1 MSKTKVMVVDDS
13 PTELKLMSAPF
24 LSQGYDLVTAVDGE
38 EALKKLA
45 SEKPDL
51 IVLDVVMPK
60 LNGFKVCRQIKN
72 STKFKN
78 VKVILL
84 TSKNQESDKFWGEK
98 QGADAYMTKPFSNTA
113 LVTKV
118 KELLESTYETS

>member
-1 MSKTKVMVVDDS
+1 MRKAKVMVVDDS

-24 LSQGYDLVTAVDGE
+24 LSQGYDLVTAADGE
-38 EALKKLA
+38 EALKKLP
-45 SEKPDL
+45 SEQPDL

-60 LNGFKVCRQIKN
+60 LNGFKVCREIKK
-72 STKFKN
+72 SPKFKN

-98 QGADAYMTKPFSNTA
+98 QGADAYITKPFDG
-113 LVTKV
+113 
-118 KELLESTYETS
+118 KELLATATRLL

>member
-1 MSKTKVMVVDDS
+1 MINAKVMVVDDS

-45 SEKPDL
+45 SEKPD
-51 IVLDVVMPK
+51 IVVLDVVMPK

-72 STKFKN
+72 SAKFKN
-78 VKVILL
+78 VKIIPI
-84 TSKNQESDKFWGEK
+84 DMEK
-98 QGADAYMTKPFSNTA
+98 QVIVTNSNRCCQII
-113 LVTKV
+113 LI
-118 KELLESTYETS
+118 